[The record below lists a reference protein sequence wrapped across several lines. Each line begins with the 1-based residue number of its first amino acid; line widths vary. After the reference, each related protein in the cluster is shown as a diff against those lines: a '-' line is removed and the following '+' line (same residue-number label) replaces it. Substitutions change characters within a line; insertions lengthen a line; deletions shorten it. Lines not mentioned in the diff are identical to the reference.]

1 MFWHCYRLKLAV
13 TVTWDGNDKLS
24 MFGLDFLR
32 ITAIMGV
39 AGVISCHRILFIAHL
54 GIHFAFK
61 HLLQHLGMQLF
72 QELAH
77 IRFCLELAKELIV
90 FTISYQAVKYL

>member
-1 MFWHCYRLKLAV
+1 MFGHCYWLKLAV
-13 TVTWDGNDKLS
+13 TVTWNRNDRLS

-32 ITAIMGV
+32 ITAIPGV
-39 AGVISCHRILFIAHL
+39 AGIVPCYRILFIAQM

-72 QELAH
+72 QKLAH
-77 IRFCLELAKELIV
+77 IPSVLNWLRNSLLNTSSGTA
-90 FTISYQAVKYL
+90 

>member
-1 MFWHCYRLKLAV
+1 MFRHCYRLKLAV
-13 TVTWDGNDKLS
+13 TVTWNRNDRLS

-32 ITAIMGV
+32 ITAIPGV
-39 AGVISCHRILFIAHL
+39 AGIVPCHRILFIAQM

-72 QELAH
+72 QKLAH
-77 IRFCLELAKELIV
+77 IRFCLELAKELL
-90 FTISYQAVKYL
+90 A

>member
-1 MFWHCYRLKLAV
+1 MFGHCYRLKLAV
-13 TVTWDGNDKLS
+13 TVTWNRNDRLS

-32 ITAIMGV
+32 ITAIPGV
-39 AGVISCHRILFIAHL
+39 ASIVPCHRILFIAQM

-72 QELAH
+72 QKLAH
-77 IRFCLELAKELIV
+77 ISSVLNWLRNFLLS
-90 FTISYQAVKYL
+90 TSSGTT

>member
-1 MFWHCYRLKLAV
+1 
-13 TVTWDGNDKLS
+13 

-32 ITAIMGV
+32 ITAIPGV
-39 AGVISCHRILFIAHL
+39 TGIVSCHRILFIAQM

-72 QELAH
+72 QKLAH
-77 IRFCLELAKELIV
+77 IRFCLELAKEL
-90 FTISYQAVKYL
+90 TLY